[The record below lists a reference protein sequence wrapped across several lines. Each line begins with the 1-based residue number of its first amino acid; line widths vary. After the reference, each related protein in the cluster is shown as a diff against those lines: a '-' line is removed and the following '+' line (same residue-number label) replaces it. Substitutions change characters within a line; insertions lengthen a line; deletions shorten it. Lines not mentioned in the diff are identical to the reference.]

1 MKSTDLKIKCLE
13 LAVATNNRSI
23 SMSAD
28 SVATMQMKGTLVL
41 AQEFYQWLTENTK
54 VEPVEPVSND

>member
-1 MKSTDLKIKCLE
+1 
-13 LAVATNNRSI
+13 
-23 SMSAD
+23 MSAD